1 MYIDHD
7 EGLHQALKAL
17 RLCVVQGDR

>member
-1 MYIDHD
+1 MHIDHD